1 MEHIL
6 VKRNNLDSS
15 NALSTCLIKR
25 SPLLHARHACHQGMR
40 DRDPFANTIRRM
52 NAPRLDATQRTANA
66 NTMQEIE
73 HAESSECITWHEILT
88 TPQNKHFTES
98 EKQPA
103 GSFSVSFAADSSH
116 PSTGFIDPVIDPF
129 ASFKN
134 RGQASKTVAHAS

>member
-1 MEHIL
+1 MIDHQMEHIL

-88 TPQNKHFTES
+88 TPQNKHFAKS
-98 EKQPA
+98 AKQTA
-103 GSFSVSFAADSSH
+103 FSFTADSSH
-116 PSTGFIDPVIDPF
+116 PSTGFIDPFP
-129 ASFKN
+129 SFKN